1 MSESFF
7 DADDIF
13 EGAKG
18 NLGTGPHWHGYALSV
33 GPNGRPILKEFG
45 HRPEASR
52 DSAREPMVDTIV
64 DEKSNTVKLI
74 AEIPGVEKSDIQV
87 VVDNDAVDISA
98 ARDNKKYHAKVPI
111 RHNVDEKSAKAS
123 YKNGILQLVFE
134 RVAAN
139 PTGTKVE
146 VN

>member
-1 MSESFF
+1 M
-7 DADDIF
+7 
-13 EGAKG
+13 
-18 NLGTGPHWHGYALSV
+18 T
-33 GPNGRPILKEFG
+33 
-45 HRPEASR
+45 
-52 DSAREPMVDTIV
+52 
-64 DEKSNTVKLI
+64 
-74 AEIPGVEKSDIQV
+74 
-87 VVDNDAVDISA
+87 
-98 ARDNKKYHAKVPI
+98 NKKYHAKVPI